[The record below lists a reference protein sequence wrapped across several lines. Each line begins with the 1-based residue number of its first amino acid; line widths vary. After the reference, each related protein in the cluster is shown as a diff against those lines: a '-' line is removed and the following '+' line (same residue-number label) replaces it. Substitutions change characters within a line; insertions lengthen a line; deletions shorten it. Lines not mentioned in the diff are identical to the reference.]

1 MNYCCSLG
9 TTINYA
15 NTGTKYHLDM
25 YINKIG
31 TISKIAFVQ
40 VHHTRFLGT
49 QQIMHLTYMGLNQ
62 LCN

>member
-1 MNYCCSLG
+1 MNYCCSFG

-15 NTGTKYHLDM
+15 NTGTKHHLDM

-40 VHHTRFLGT
+40 VHHTMFLGMAG
-49 QQIMHLTYMGLNQ
+49 IRYPEPSFKIKL
-62 LCN
+62 